1 MYKNHDDFFYYHFPY
16 TLSLITEKKIIGIGL
31 IEHGF
36 RTPSSLFYL
45 NSLFYLPLIDY
56 YLINAGAIFIMGF
69 SNIFF
74 LERIFYYLNEKKP
87 ILYYFYL

>member
-1 MYKNHDDFFYYHFPY
+1 MFKNHDDFFYYHFPY
-16 TLSLITEKKIIGIGL
+16 TFSLITQKKIIGIGL

-56 YLINAGAIFIMGF
+56 FLLNAGATYIMGF
-69 SNIFF
+69 SNLFF
-74 LERIFYYLNEKKP
+74 FRKNHLLFKGKKT
-87 ILYYFYL
+87 I